1 MTNKLP
7 ARKELE
13 ENMELLQ
20 LQQRRALTTYKF
32 TRVSSKAKKLSLRHV
47 YLQNLVWPLK
57 KSDESKPTVAKES
70 FVVVCRCFYDNFWC
84 FSVFSFQN
92 GKHDSLPIISWDGN
106 RPRV

>member
-47 YLQNLVWPLK
+47 YLQNLV
-57 KSDESKPTVAKES
+57 
-70 FVVVCRCFYDNFWC
+70 
-84 FSVFSFQN
+84 
-92 GKHDSLPIISWDGN
+92 
-106 RPRV
+106 

>member
-47 YLQNLVWPLK
+47 YLQKLVWPLK
-57 KSDESKPTVAKES
+57 KSDKIKPTVAQSNVHVLYPLQS
-70 FVVVCRCFYDNFWC
+70 FVVVFTTILIKWKTR
-84 FSVFSFQN
+84 
-92 GKHDSLPIISWDGN
+92 
-106 RPRV
+106 